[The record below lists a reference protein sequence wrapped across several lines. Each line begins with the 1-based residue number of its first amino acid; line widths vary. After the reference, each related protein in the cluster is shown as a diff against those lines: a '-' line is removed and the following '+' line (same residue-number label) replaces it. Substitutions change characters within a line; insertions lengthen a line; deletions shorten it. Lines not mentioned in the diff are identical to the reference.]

1 VITCARRLTSAGVI
15 RDVFGI
21 NRHPC
26 DRNRAPIASGT
37 ARPGEAGASE
47 ASLSEAPVVG
57 AERQYWSGRVDSNHR
72 PLGPEPSREPRKI
85 LSNSVTSAARLTITL
100 PILAASTGRWPLPAA
115 SCPAS

>member
-1 VITCARRLTSAGVI
+1 MITCARRLTSAGVI

-47 ASLSEAPVVG
+47 ASLSEAPVFGGGAPIASGTARPGMRAPDIIRHGREASVG
-57 AERQYWSGRVDSNHR
+57 S
-72 PLGPEPSREPRKI
+72 
-85 LSNSVTSAARLTITL
+85 
-100 PILAASTGRWPLPAA
+100 
-115 SCPAS
+115 